1 MSAADT
7 TVITTRIDA
16 SLRAKLEALAR
27 STRRSK
33 SFLAAEAIAAYVEL
47 NEWQIGEIT
56 AGIQE
61 LDSGEA
67 LSERQ
72 AEERLIGY
80 CSHGDASSPGVC
92 SRLFSPTRRH
102 SRAHCGGQP
111 NRGDP
116 HDRANSRG
124 GDALGGISGTR
135 PTGSRGWHA

>member
-56 AGIQE
+56 AGINE

-67 LSERQ
+67 LSEKQ
-72 AEERLIGY
+72 AEERY
-80 CSHGDASSPGVC
+80 N
-92 SRLFSPTRRH
+92 RLL
-102 SRAHCGGQP
+102 QP
-111 NRGDP
+111 R
-116 HDRANSRG
+116 
-124 GDALGGISGTR
+124 
-135 PTGSRGWHA
+135 